1 MRRALL
7 AALLVAT
14 VIGPAAAGQFSPA
27 RQSVLSDQ
35 QKADLDRVSD
45 YLNGMHSMEGSF
57 IQIDPSGEIDQG
69 AFYIDKPGRMR
80 FEYEPPDPILIVSD
94 GSTVAVQNK
103 RLNTLD
109 HYPLWTTPLKLLL
122 SDDVNLRHNS
132 LIVGVVEQTGTLVVQ
147 ARSATTHQKGD
158 ITLVFTWPELELRQ
172 WTVVDAQGLSTTI
185 SLRDVK
191 QNVALEPSLFVL
203 PKKLTKDNNE

>member
-1 MRRALL
+1 MRRFTV
-7 AALLVAT
+7 AALLVAAA
-14 VIGPAAAGQFSPA
+14 IGLSAAGQPA
-27 RQSVLSDQ
+27 PVRQFTLGDEQ
-35 QKADLDRVSD
+35 LADLDRVSD
-45 YLNGMHSMEGSF
+45 YLNGMHSLAGNF

-69 AFYIDKPGRMR
+69 EFYIDKPGRMR
-80 FEYEPPDPILIVSD
+80 FEYEPPAPILIVSD

-109 HYPLWTTPLKLLL
+109 RYPLWTTPLKLLL

-132 LIVGVVEQTGTLVVQ
+132 LIVGVVEQSGTLVVQ
-147 ARSATTHQKGD
+147 ARSARTRQEGD

-172 WTVVDAQGLSTTI
+172 WTVVDAQGLSTTV

-203 PKKLTKDNNE
+203 PKKLTNDNNE